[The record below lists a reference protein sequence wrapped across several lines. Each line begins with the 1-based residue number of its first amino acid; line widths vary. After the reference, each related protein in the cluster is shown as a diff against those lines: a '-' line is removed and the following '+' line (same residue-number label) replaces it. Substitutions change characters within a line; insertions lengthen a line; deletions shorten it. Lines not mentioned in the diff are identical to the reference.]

1 MEVQTKKRS
10 KSPNVDKLRQEF
22 PMLGKKVNRKP
33 FIYFDNAATGH
44 KPQSVLQRLQQFYM
58 GEYGKPKES
67 HELGKMAT
75 ESVEEARSKIAN
87 FIGAGSEKSIVFT
100 RGCTES
106 INIVA
111 GGFAR
116 EILKKRDEILITA
129 LEHHANIIPWQMACA
144 QSGAILKVVPITPS
158 GEIEI
163 ESFENMLSDRTKIVA
178 VSHSSHVFGT
188 ILPVKKMIAL
198 AHKKGIPVLLDGAQT
213 VPHMPVNVEDLD
225 CDFYTFSAH
234 KMGGPAGV
242 GVLYGKR
249 KWLNQLPPF
258 EGGSDMAKKVS
269 FEKTE
274 YESVPQ
280 KFEAGTMPFADII
293 AFGAGIDFLEEL
305 GMENLF
311 QYEQELLA
319 YATEE
324 LSKISGVTLLGSAA
338 EKEAVISFY
347 MEQKDVKKL
356 EKYLSN
362 EHNIFVRAGELN
374 AQPLMKVLG
383 VKGLLRISF
392 SYYNTMSEID
402 MFVKALKKFLEEKK

>member
-44 KPQSVLQRLQQFYM
+44 KPQSVLQRLQQFYI

-158 GEIEI
+158 GEVEI

-402 MFVKALKKFLEEKK
+402 TFVKALKKFLEEKK

>member
-1 MEVQTKKRS
+1 
-10 KSPNVDKLRQEF
+10 
-22 PMLGKKVNRKP
+22 MLGKKVNRKP

-158 GEIEI
+158 GEVEI

-402 MFVKALKKFLEEKK
+402 TFVKALKKFLEEKK

>member
-87 FIGAGSEKSIVFT
+87 FIRAGSEKSIVFT

-158 GEIEI
+158 GEVEI

>member
-1 MEVQTKKRS
+1 MEVQTRRRS

-158 GEIEI
+158 GEVEI
-163 ESFENMLSDRTKIVA
+163 ESFENMLSNRTKIVA

-324 LSKISGVTLLGSAA
+324 LSKISGVILLGSAA

-356 EKYLSN
+356 EKYLSD

-402 MFVKALKKFLEEKK
+402 TFVKALKKFLEEKK

>member
-33 FIYFDNAATGH
+33 FIYFDNAATSH

-188 ILPVKKMIAL
+188 ILPVKKMVTL
-198 AHKKGIPVLLDGAQT
+198 AHKKGIPVLVDGAQT

-356 EKYLSN
+356 EKYLSD

-402 MFVKALKKFLEEKK
+402 TFVKALKKFLEEKK